1 MDSPLPPVPNE
12 LWLRIF
18 SHIVDAKSLKAVV
31 LTSRRFHNL
40 GTEELLRTI
49 VWKTR
54 EQTEQNLEYWKNH
67 AHQSYIPTALTINL
81 NNRWKTRILP
91 SGHLVEADDWEAE
104 EEDADPYPD
113 ALRHA
118 SLFRNLG
125 SLSLS
130 NGRIPDTFY
139 YALVSLPQLT
149 HLALVGC
156 AIPDAPPH
164 FPLSFPSFADATIAP
179 AGVTVTD
186 LSIRSVYRDGLT
198 TLFTFLPRLR
208 ALTTDDTVS
217 IPGHVLQ
224 QLRSLNLPAF
234 DTMGAMHLQHMPN
247 LLHLSVA
254 GTVGREVPALTATL
268 SLLESFSGPAMHIA
282 GVLNGS
288 PNLVTLRATTS
299 VSKPR
304 DAIVI
309 IEKASSLALRTIELQ
324 LLEWN
329 DEVLCA
335 ITHRLPACREIK
347 LVFCFS
353 QPSDDWL
360 FNFGIQYLSRLPHL
374 HTLELQAIPPARYH
388 GRDDDSDSDD
398 STGLYPTASRRDFPE
413 ETPMA
418 AVPPEEEACAE
429 YLAVWTRYNKA
440 LRKVRFGDER
450 VWTRQYVGGPWRV
463 ATVDG
468 QD

>member
-54 EQTEQNLEYWKNH
+54 ERTEQNLEYWKNN
-67 AHQSYIPTALTINL
+67 AYQNYIPTVLTINL
-81 NNRWKTRILP
+81 NNRWKIRTLP
-91 SGHLVEADDWEAE
+91 SGRLVEADDPEAE

-125 SLSLS
+125 SLSL
-130 NGRIPDTFY
+130 
-139 YALVSLPQLT
+139 LPQLT
-149 HLALVGC
+149 HLILVGC
-156 AIPDAPPH
+156 PIPEAPPH
-164 FPLSFPSFADATIAP
+164 FPLSFPSFADTTIAP

-208 ALTTDDTVS
+208 ALTTDDTV
-217 IPGHVLQ
+217 PVPAHVLQ
-224 QLRSLNLPAF
+224 QLRSLTLPVF
-234 DTMGAMHLQHMPN
+234 DTIGAMHLQHTPN

-254 GTVGREVPALTATL
+254 GTVGGEVVRALTATL
-268 SLLESFSGPAMHIA
+268 PLLESFSGPAVYITTL
-282 GVLNGS
+282 LNGS
-288 PNLVTLRATTS
+288 PNLVALRATTP
-299 VSKPR
+299 VAKPR
-304 DAIVI
+304 NAIVI

-335 ITHRLPACREIK
+335 ITYRLPACREIK
-347 LVFCFS
+347 LVFYFS

-360 FNFGIQYLSRLPHL
+360 FNLGIQYLSRLTHL
-374 HTLELQAIPPARYH
+374 DHIKLQPNLKSEFH
-388 GRDDDSDSDD
+388 KQ
-398 STGLYPTASRRDFPE
+398 L
-413 ETPMA
+413 
-418 AVPPEEEACAE
+418 
-429 YLAVWTRYNKA
+429 K
-440 LRKVRFGDER
+440 RFLP
-450 VWTRQYVGGPWRV
+450 GPRI
-463 ATVDG
+463 
-468 QD
+468 